1 MNGRAIHVDFS
12 TPREQRPS
20 NGGFSRGGDRGFS
33 RGGDRGGNRQSF
45 QPRNDTFQGEIVDL

>member
-33 RGGDRGGNRQSF
+33 RGGDRGGNR
-45 QPRNDTFQGEIVDL
+45 